1 MSNHHKDFVKARL
14 DRRTLLE
21 QLAEEAS
28 ELSKA
33 ALKCIRAE
41 GLSNNPTPVSMGE
54 ANDNLLEEF
63 HDVIAVAELLNL
75 VKVEGVTDNNPKWE
89 RWAERIMNGRA

>member
-1 MSNHHKDFVKARL
+1 MKMNEHKNFIKARL

-41 GLSNNPTPVSMGE
+41 KMSDNPTPVTLDE
-54 ANDNLLEEF
+54 AICNLREEINDVL
-63 HDVIAVAELLNL
+63 VVAEVLNL
-75 VKVEGVTDNNPKWE
+75 VPEGTTENNPKWR
-89 RWAERIMNGRA
+89 RWAERIADK